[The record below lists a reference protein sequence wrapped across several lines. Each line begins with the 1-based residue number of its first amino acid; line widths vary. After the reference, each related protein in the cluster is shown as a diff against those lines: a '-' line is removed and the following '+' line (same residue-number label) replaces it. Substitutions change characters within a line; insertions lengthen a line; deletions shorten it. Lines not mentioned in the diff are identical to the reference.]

1 MAANMAANMAAAK
14 TWSDGRFERAALDR
28 MAEGLRII
36 GELKGPMGWAGLVD
50 ENFLSL
56 DLRSGVNSP

>member
-1 MAANMAANMAAAK
+1 MAAPR

-36 GELKGPMGWAGLVD
+36 GELKEPMDWSKLVD
-50 ENFLSL
+50 QSFLAPE
-56 DLRSGVNSP
+56 LRTQL